1 MLWRVRNSARL
12 ARLIFDSQRARSV
25 VITLESR
32 PAMALGDFIILLLW
46 VEVLAMALGLLL
58 LDRSIN
64 RK

>member
-1 MLWRVRNSARL
+1 
-12 ARLIFDSQRARSV
+12 
-25 VITLESR
+25 
-32 PAMALGDFIILLLW
+32 MALDNFIILFLW